1 MSQVDLPPAV
11 WRLMHGQ
18 SLRYRCWDDDAVLYN
33 DLSGATHLLGPA
45 ALCVLEALR
54 PGPASAAAL
63 ASRLL
68 SEFDVDDAAALGGE
82 LDVLLRELSQL
93 SLIEHCPC

>member
-1 MSQVDLPPAV
+1 MLRAELPHVV
-11 WRLMHGQ
+11 WRLIKGQ
-18 SLRYRCWDDDAVLYN
+18 SLRYRCWDSEALLYN

-54 PGPASAAAL
+54 SGPVSEADL

-68 SEFDVDDAAALGGE
+68 DEFDIGDEPLGAE
-82 LDVLLRELSQL
+82 LDALLGELSQL
-93 SLIEHCPC
+93 SLIEPCPC

>member
-1 MSQVDLPPAV
+1 VPQVDSLHAL
-11 WRLMHGQ
+11 WRLKSGQ
-18 SLRYRCWDDDAVLYN
+18 SLRYRCWDDEAVLYN

-54 PGPASAAAL
+54 PGPAAAPAL

-68 SEFDVDDAAALGGE
+68 DEFDIDNEALGGE
-82 LDVLLRELSQL
+82 LDALLGQLSEL
-93 SLIEHCPC
+93 SLIEPCPC

>member
-1 MSQVDLPPAV
+1 MSQVELPHTA
-11 WRLMHGQ
+11 WRLIDGQ
-18 SLRYRCWDDDAVLYN
+18 VLRYRVWDDEAVLYN

-54 PGPASAAAL
+54 SGPAPATAL

-68 SEFDVDDAAALGGE
+68 DEFEIDDATIGAELAAL
-82 LDVLLRELSQL
+82 LDELSGL
-93 SLIEHCPC
+93 SLIESCPC

>member
-1 MSQVDLPPAV
+1 MQGADSPHAL
-11 WRLMHGQ
+11 WRLMDGQ
-18 SLRYRCWDDDAVLYN
+18 SLRYRCWDDEAVLYN

-54 PGPASAAAL
+54 PGPASAATL

-68 SEFDVDDAAALGGE
+68 DEFDIDDDALGSELEALLGQ
-82 LDVLLRELSQL
+82 LSQL
-93 SLIEHCPC
+93 SLIEPCPC

>member
-1 MSQVDLPPAV
+1 MLPVELSHAV
-11 WRLMHGQ
+11 WRLIAGQ
-18 SLRYRCWDDDAVLYN
+18 SLRYRCWDEEAVLYN

-54 PGPASAAAL
+54 PGPASMAAL

-68 SEFDVDDAAALGGE
+68 DEFEIDDASVGAE
-82 LDVLLRELSQL
+82 LHILLDEMSQL
-93 SLIEHCPC
+93 SLIESCPC

>member
-1 MSQVDLPPAV
+1 MLQVALPQAV
-11 WRLMHGQ
+11 WRLMNGQ
-18 SLRYRCWDDDAVLYN
+18 SLRYRCWDDEAVLYN

-54 PGPASAAAL
+54 AGPASMATL

-68 SEFDVDDAAALGGE
+68 DEFEIDDESLGAELDALLGE
-82 LDVLLRELSQL
+82 LSGL
-93 SLIEHCPC
+93 SLIEPCPC

>member
-1 MSQVDLPPAV
+1 MSGGALPHAV
-11 WRLMHGQ
+11 WRLIEGQ
-18 SLRYRCWDDDAVLYN
+18 SLRYRCWDEEAVLYN

-54 PGPASAAAL
+54 PGPASRAAL

-68 SEFDVDDAAALGGE
+68 DEFEIDEAGIGAE
-82 LDVLLRELSQL
+82 LDTLLDELSRL
-93 SLIEHCPC
+93 SLIEPGPC

>member
-1 MSQVDLPPAV
+1 MLQVDLPPGV
-11 WRLMHGQ
+11 WRLMNGQ
-18 SLRYRCWDDDAVLYN
+18 SLRYRCWDDEAVLYN

-54 PGPASAAAL
+54 PGPASAATL
-63 ASRLL
+63 ASSLL
-68 SEFDVDDAAALGGE
+68 REFELDDDALDGE
-82 LDVLLRELSQL
+82 LEVLLRELSQL